1 MEKARTPK
9 AEIPACSCGQPAA
22 QDPGPTAS
30 CCPPAGKPASK
41 NQAVSCCGAPA
52 SDDRRVAYERLDT
65 DGNVTTPSGDVPRV
79 PAALGF
85 RDRWGGIKVRW
96 GLRRMKYMVEPGLYA
111 VGRPADTSPVLVS
124 ANYKLSFDSL
134 RRVLAGRDA
143 WILVIDTK
151 GINVWCAAGKGTFGT
166 EEIIRRIESVGL
178 DKVVS
183 HRKIVVPELGAPGVA
198 AHEVQKRTRFRVV
211 YGPVRAADLPAFLDA
226 GMTATPEMRRVKFGI
241 RERAKLVPEELI
253 PAVPILVVLAAIQ
266 AALSWLATGRVSL
279 LDVVGLVGAV
289 LAGSVLVPL
298 LLPWVPVRAF
308 AFKGWVLGA
317 VWTLALQAYGVG
329 VLGQP
334 FLWSRLLM
342 GLLLWPAVSAYVAM
356 NFTGSSTFTSL
367 SGVVKEMSRAVPLM
381 LVSGSLYV
389 VVFVVR
395 IFARSW

>member
-1 MEKARTPK
+1 MSETRTPN
-9 AEIPACSCGQPAA
+9 AETSSCG
-22 QDPGPTAS
+22 
-30 CCPPAGKPASK
+30 
-41 NQAVSCCGAPA
+41 CGAPA
-52 SDDRRVAYERLDT
+52 PQEPKPSAGCSGGETKPSPSAGVSCCCSTASKDRGAVYERLDT
-65 DGNVTTPSGDVPRV
+65 EGSVTTPSGDVPRV

-85 RDRWGGIKVRW
+85 RDRLGGIKVRW

-134 RRVLAGRDA
+134 RRVLTGRDA

-183 HRKIVVPELGAPGVA
+183 HRKIILPELGAPGVA

-226 GMTATPEMRRVKFGI
+226 GMSATPEMRRVEFGI
-241 RERAKLVPEELI
+241 RERAKLVPEEI
-253 PAVPILVVLAAIQ
+253 VPAMPILFVLAAIQ
-266 AALSWLATGRVSL
+266 AVLSLVASGRVSP
-279 LDVVGLVGAV
+279 LDIAGLIGAV

-298 LLPWVPVRAF
+298 LLPWIPVRAF
-308 AFKGWVLGA
+308 ALKGWIMGV
-317 VWTLALQAYGVG
+317 VWALAFQAFAIG

-342 GLLLWPAVSAYVAM
+342 SLLLWPAVSAYVAM
-356 NFTGSSTFTSL
+356 NFTGSSTYTSL

-395 IFARSW
+395 IFVRSW